1 MAGSVGGV
9 KGAGCGGRVSVV
21 RQGEKLTTDPGRSVR
36 RLLHGIIGIRGRQ
49 EHTIMGLLPRE
60 GKFLDPMAD
69 VVNVTAPAVTRS
81 SR

>member
-1 MAGSVGGV
+1 
-9 KGAGCGGRVSVV
+9 
-21 RQGEKLTTDPGRSVR
+21 
-36 RLLHGIIGIRGRQ
+36 
-49 EHTIMGLLPRE
+49 MGLLPRE